1 MELARRR
8 GREVLTSEEVAA
20 SVNTNAVIVR
30 RSLGDL
36 QRAGLVR
43 ARRGNGAGYSLARS
57 ATEITLLDVWLAVS
71 PEPLLALHH
80 GEPNPECPVG
90 RGMLDADVP
99 CQRHGGGR
107 HHALHGEAHRAPLS
121 VRAGLPVR
129 CGPTGEPLQLAD
141 VGASRTAGK
150 GRQSM
155 QRTRTATCIHWAP
168 PVSQSMTVNS
178 AR

>member
-1 MELARRR
+1 MVAFATGVGETAGVAANSRVTIAAHALAWMELARRR

-80 GEPNPECPVG
+80 GEPNLECPVG
-90 RGMLDADVP
+90 RGIRPVLTDLYDEATDTFRAALARSTVADIL
-99 CQRHGGGR
+99 QRI
-107 HHALHGEAHRAPLS
+107 
-121 VRAGLPVR
+121 
-129 CGPTGEPLQLAD
+129 LA
-141 VGASRTAGK
+141 
-150 GRQSM
+150 
-155 QRTRTATCIHWAP
+155 
-168 PVSQSMTVNS
+168 
-178 AR
+178 

>member
-1 MELARRR
+1 MVAFATRVGETAGVTANSRVTIAAHALAWMELARRR
-8 GREVLTSEEVAA
+8 GREVLSSEEVAA

-80 GEPNPECPVG
+80 GEPNLECPVG
-90 RGMLDADVP
+90 RGIRPVLTDLYDEATDTFRAALARSTVADIL
-99 CQRHGGGR
+99 QRI
-107 HHALHGEAHRAPLS
+107 
-121 VRAGLPVR
+121 
-129 CGPTGEPLQLAD
+129 LA
-141 VGASRTAGK
+141 
-150 GRQSM
+150 
-155 QRTRTATCIHWAP
+155 
-168 PVSQSMTVNS
+168 
-178 AR
+178 

>member
-1 MELARRR
+1 MAANSRVTIAAHALAWMELARRR

-80 GEPNPECPVG
+80 CEPNLECPVG
-90 RGMLDADVP
+90 RGIRPVLTDLYDEATDTFRAALARSTVADIL
-99 CQRHGGGR
+99 QRI
-107 HHALHGEAHRAPLS
+107 
-121 VRAGLPVR
+121 
-129 CGPTGEPLQLAD
+129 LA
-141 VGASRTAGK
+141 
-150 GRQSM
+150 
-155 QRTRTATCIHWAP
+155 
-168 PVSQSMTVNS
+168 
-178 AR
+178 